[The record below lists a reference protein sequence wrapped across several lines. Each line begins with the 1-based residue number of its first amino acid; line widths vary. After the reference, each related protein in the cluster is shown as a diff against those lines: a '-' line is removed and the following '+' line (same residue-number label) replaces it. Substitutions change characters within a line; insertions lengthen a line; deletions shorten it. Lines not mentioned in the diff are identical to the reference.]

1 MDLVQAEGT
10 QTELTEVQLR
20 VARLIAMGMGYKEVA
35 GELSIDRTT
44 LYRCRKTPTF
54 SDEVS
59 RLMESAR
66 EETRQRVVRDIS
78 EINDIVLST
87 LLDVAQND
95 SSGSARVQAA
105 RTLGEM
111 VQRAEE
117 RANNADDD
125 VMRDRS
131 GEIRAILEHIRQE
144 KLPSSP
150 MVKRQ
155 TSTPADPNCD

>member
-1 MDLVQAEGT
+1 MDLVQ
-10 QTELTEVQLR
+10 TELTAKSLPNGLTEAQLR
-20 VARLIAMGMGYKEVA
+20 AARLIAMGMGYKEVA
-35 GELSIDRTT
+35 GELDIDRTT
-44 LYRCRKTPTF
+44 LYRWRKLPVF
-54 SDEVS
+54 ADEVS

-66 EETRQRVVRDIS
+66 EETRERVVRDIS

-117 RANNADDD
+117 RARDGGNDL
-125 VMRDRS
+125 MRDRS
-131 GEIRAILEHIRQE
+131 GEIKASLEQIRKE
-144 KLPSSP
+144 KLSSDHTFDF
-150 MVKRQ
+150 Q
-155 TSTPADPNCD
+155 QSTP